1 MATLPKAFARGS
13 FATSVADIYIV
24 PTTLTTSIVTNIVI
38 SNTTNSQQTFTIL
51 LDEVEIFNT
60 TPIAANSTVSIDLK
74 QVLDASTSLKKIT
87 GFATATTVKYHIS
100 GIELD

>member
-24 PTTLTTSIVTNIVI
+24 PTNSTTSIVTNIVI
-38 SNTTNSQQTFTIL
+38 SNTTNGQQTFTIL
-51 LDEVEIFNT
+51 LDEVELFNT